1 MLIQIFRTY
10 CIIISKG
17 SKINKVINIMS
28 KNDQK
33 NCRYNKEKQL
43 EKLQTK

>member
-1 MLIQIFRTY
+1 MPIQIFKIY
-10 CIIISKG
+10 CINISKG

-33 NCRYNKEKQL
+33 ICRYNKEKQL
-43 EKLQTK
+43 EKLLI